1 MEKTMSKLT
10 YSDVALELRVTSQ
23 VALDTKG
30 SYAYATGM
38 YESILASLVVD
49 LPKHKQMEVIRTLQ
63 SARERMQKD
72 A

>member
-1 MEKTMSKLT
+1 MSKLT
-10 YSDVALELRVTSQ
+10 YSDIATELRETSQ
-23 VALDTKG
+23 VSMQTKG
-30 SYAYATGM
+30 SYAYATGL

-49 LPKHKQMEVIRTLQ
+49 LPKHKQMEVIRGLQ

>member
-1 MEKTMSKLT
+1 MSKLT
-10 YSDVALELRVTSQ
+10 YFDVASELRETSQ
-23 VALDTKG
+23 VSMQRKG

>member
-1 MEKTMSKLT
+1 MSKLT
-10 YSDVALELRVTSQ
+10 YFAVSTELRWTSQ
-23 VALDTKG
+23 VSMQTKG
-30 SYAYATGM
+30 SYAYATGL

-49 LPKHKQMEVIRTLQ
+49 LPKHKQMEVIRSLQ

>member
-1 MEKTMSKLT
+1 MSKLT
-10 YSDVALELRVTSQ
+10 YSDVALELRETSK
-23 VALDTKG
+23 VSMDTKG

-63 SARERMQKD
+63 SARERMQKG

>member
-1 MEKTMSKLT
+1 MSKLT
-10 YSDVALELRVTSQ
+10 YSDIAAELRETSQ
-23 VALDTKG
+23 VALSTKG

-49 LPKHKQMEVIRTLQ
+49 LPKNKQLEVIRILQ
-63 SARERMQKD
+63 NSRERMQKD